1 MKFWDKMTKKQSEED
16 AAPEMTALEKRLA
29 EKAAQESDEGADENA
44 GPETLTEA
52 QEAIAELNERI
63 VRLTADFDNFR
74 KRAQR
79 EKDEARQFANQGLLE
94 KLLPVLDNF
103 EMALTAVKDADPSVR
118 DGVQM
123 ILDQLLG
130 VLKESGVEPVDATG
144 QPFDPNLHDALSQ
157 EETTEVEEGTVVQQV
172 QRGYKLNDRLV
183 RPARVVV
190 AKAPGAAEEAPT
202 ED

>member
-29 EKAAQESDEGADENA
+29 EKAAQESDEGTDENA

-52 QEAIAELNERI
+52 QEAVAELNERI

-130 VLKESGVEPVDATG
+130 VLKESGVEPVDAMG
-144 QPFDPNLHDALSQ
+144 QPFDPNLHEALSQ

-190 AKAPGAAEEAPT
+190 AKAPGAAEEAPN